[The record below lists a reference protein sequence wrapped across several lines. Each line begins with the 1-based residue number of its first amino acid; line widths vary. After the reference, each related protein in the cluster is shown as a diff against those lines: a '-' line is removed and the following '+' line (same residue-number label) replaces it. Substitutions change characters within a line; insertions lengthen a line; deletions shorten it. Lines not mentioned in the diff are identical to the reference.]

1 MRIPVCLLLQVAE
14 PKPPQPLRHCHDDD
28 DDDEEEEE
36 DDDDDDISSCIRR
49 PLLAANPVPTHN
61 FLM

>member
-28 DDDEEEEE
+28 DDDDAA
-36 DDDDDDISSCIRR
+36 DDDDGEADDEEDNTLIH
-49 PLLAANPVPTHN
+49 L
-61 FLM
+61 

>member
-28 DDDEEEEE
+28 DDGDDDGEADDEE
-36 DDDDDDISSCIRR
+36 DNTLIH
-49 PLLAANPVPTHN
+49 L
-61 FLM
+61 